1 MQAILDYIHSELQEV
16 YSPEEIRSLSFLLL
30 ETLTGKNRAQ
40 LLSNKNIELSDTK
53 QHEFETILLRLKKSE
68 PIQYILGSTEFY
80 ECSFSIDKNVL
91 IPRPETAEL
100 VHWIVK
106 DETSCSSLLDIGTG
120 SGCIA
125 VACAKQ
131 LPACS
136 VSALDVSEAAL
147 KVAAENAKRNN
158 VEVEYLNADIL
169 QQPVYNRKWDVIVS
183 NPPYVCHSEKSAMEQ
198 NVLAYEPHLALFV
211 PDENPLL
218 FYRAIAHFAKQHLS
232 SGGRLYFE
240 INRTYGN
247 AVREMLETLEFSEVT
262 VRQDIFG
269 NDRIIKARL

>member
-1 MQAILDYIHSELQEV
+1 MQAIFDYIRSELQEV

-53 QHEFETILLRLKKSE
+53 QHEFETILSRLKKSE

-80 ECSFSIDKNVL
+80 NCTFAVDKNVL

-100 VHWIVK
+100 VDWIVK
-106 DETSCSSLLDIGTG
+106 KETQCKSLLDIGTG

-131 LPACS
+131 LPSCS
-136 VSALDVSEAAL
+136 VCALDVSETAL

-158 VEVEYLNADIL
+158 VEVEYFNADIL
-169 QQPVYNRKWDVIVS
+169 QQPVYKRKWDVIVS
-183 NPPYVCHSEKSAMEQ
+183 NPPYVCHSEKSGMEQ

-240 INRTYGN
+240 INRAYGS
-247 AVREMLETLEFSEVT
+247 AVREMLETLEFTEVT

-269 NDRIIKARL
+269 NDRMIKARL